1 MFDIL
6 RKNSTLVMGE
16 KKRSREEF
24 EAYLRTV
31 LNQDYPKVKYCN
43 PDSWR
48 QHASK
53 KK

>member
-24 EAYLRTV
+24 EAYLTAV
-31 LNQDYPKVKYCN
+31 LNQDYPKVKYSN

-48 QHASK
+48 QRASK
-53 KK
+53 EK